1 MAAVLESPRCRAR
14 VWLASSEAEADR
26 EEAAQLWQER
36 FEQLCAETRGV
47 VEKLSRS
54 WRSPSSVGTKQLVV
68 WQVLRDASPW
78 PATLRP
84 DPDLPRASWLCQPRL
99 LFCEADGICY
109 QKLAADDT
117 PMGEPTKVKFADVNG
132 IEELGGHSAEFEL
145 RCAGQELIFKAASQG
160 PGRKRARCWHG
171 RAWHGLAWHVFAWLK
186 AASDGPT
193 PYPLRRRGRVH
204 SPGPHLAPHHITSFD
219 QYWPLL
225 GEGACTTLVLNLRQ
239 LQELQGRYAAA
250 EAAYAAADAEAAS
263 PHTSVRSSVQSASSR
278 SSVHSPEA

>member
-14 VWLASSEAEADR
+14 VWLASSEEEADR

-54 WRSPSSVGTKQLVV
+54 WRSPSSMGTKQLVV
-68 WQVLRDASPW
+68 W
-78 PATLRP
+78 
-84 DPDLPRASWLCQPRL
+84 QPRL

-117 PMGEPTKVKFADVNG
+117 PMGEPTKVKFADING
-132 IEELGGHSAEFEL
+132 IEELRGHSAEFEL
-145 RCAGQELIFKAASQG
+145 RCAGQELIFKAASE
-160 PGRKRARCWHG
+160 
-171 RAWHGLAWHVFAWLK
+171 
-186 AASDGPT
+186 D
-193 PYPLRRRGRVH
+193 
-204 SPGPHLAPHHITSFD
+204 
-219 QYWPLL
+219 
-225 GEGACTTLVLNLRQ
+225 ACTTLVLNLRQ

-250 EAAYAAADAEAAS
+250 EVAHAAADAEAAS